1 VKQNEG
7 SRLKAAADFLGKGQE
22 TLTMGAVN
30 KRSIKQALAAIA
42 AGAVLGLA
50 AAPAHALLEWR
61 VDGGVGQKFV
71 ICDLGGVGVCTV
83 PAGFVLVVGGDL
95 NPSAEVITVNTTALN
110 ILLTGKFDFTS
121 AGADDNILAATTL
134 AVINSSAQV
143 VINTNGGGSQTLIIE
158 ATRDGWLIPL
168 TNPRTLTNGPSA
180 TLTNTNNG
188 SGGSV
193 ASTGFNDGNNI
204 LFGTQFATPTSIFVA
219 GAAPCGAVVGGVST
233 CSALTQLAGINE
245 PNPYSLTNRQT
256 ITSGGGN
263 GEAVYLV
270 TDSSTKFGPQQQVP
284 EPASLLL
291 LGAGLAALGFAR
303 RRKNA

>member
-1 VKQNEG
+1 M
-7 SRLKAAADFLGKGQE
+7 S
-22 TLTMGAVN
+22 AVN
-30 KRSIKQALAAIA
+30 KRSIKQALAAVA
-42 AGAVLGLA
+42 AAAVLGLA

-61 VDGGVGQKFV
+61 VDAGVGQRFV
-71 ICDLGGVGVCTV
+71 ICDLGGIGACVV
-83 PAGFVLVVGGDL
+83 PAGFVLVVAGDL
-95 NPSAEVITVNTTALN
+95 NPAPEVITVDTTLLN
-110 ILLTGKFDFTS
+110 VLLTGKFDFTA
-121 AGADDNILAATTL
+121 AGADDNILTATTL

-143 VINTNGGGSQTLIIE
+143 QIGVGSPGTLIIE

-168 TNPRTLTNGPSA
+168 ANPRTLTNGPSA

-193 ASTGFNDGNNI
+193 ASQGFNDGTNL
-204 LFGTQFATPTSIFVA
+204 LFGTQFATPISTFTA
-219 GAAPCGAVVGGVST
+219 GVAPCSAVVGGVST
-233 CSALTQLAGINE
+233 CSALTQLAGIVE

-263 GEAVYLV
+263 QGATYLI

-303 RRKNA
+303 RRKNS